1 MIEFIRDNIS
11 EEELLAQLAEEA
23 AELGHAALKMRRVM
37 DGRNPT
43 PVRLSE
49 AYANLQEEIADVQLV
64 LEVLVLEVLGLDG
77 YAQHAEARQAKLD
90 RWVGR
95 LREGAGGSDGC

>member
-1 MIEFIRDNIS
+1 MIEFIRDNLS

-64 LEVLVLEVLGLDG
+64 LEVLGLDG

>member
-1 MIEFIRDNIS
+1 MIDFIRDALP

-23 AELGHAALKMRRVM
+23 VELSHAALKLRRVM

-49 AYANLQEEIADVQLV
+49 ALANLQEEVSDVLLLLLV
-64 LEVLVLEVLGLDG
+64 LDIDFDDPSIVRAGME
-77 YAQHAEARQAKLD
+77 KLD

-95 LREGAGGSDGC
+95 LRERDGEESHG

>member
-1 MIEFIRDNIS
+1 MVSYIRDQIP
-11 EEELLAQLAEEA
+11 EEELLVQLAEEA
-23 AELGHAALKMRRVM
+23 SELAQAALKFHRVL

-49 AYANLQEEIADVQLV
+49 AWANLQEEISDVFLCLTV
-64 LEVLVLEVLGLDG
+64 LEINPVDQEYLVSM
-77 YAQHAEARQAKLD
+77 QKKLD

-95 LREGAGGSDGC
+95 LREKEDGAYG

>member
-1 MIEFIRDNIS
+1 MVEYIRDQIP
-11 EEELLAQLAEEA
+11 EEELLVQLAEEA
-23 AELGHAALKMRRVM
+23 SELAQAALKFHRVL

-49 AYANLQEEIADVQLV
+49 AWANLQEEISDVFLCLTV
-64 LEVLVLEVLGLDG
+64 LEINPVDQEYLVSM
-77 YAQHAEARQAKLD
+77 QNKLD

-95 LREGAGGSDGC
+95 LREKEDGAYG

>member
-1 MIEFIRDNIS
+1 MIEYIRDQIP
-11 EEELLAQLAEEA
+11 EEELLVQLAEEA
-23 AELGHAALKMRRVM
+23 SELAQAALKFHRVL

-49 AYANLQEEIADVQLV
+49 AWANLQEEISDVFLCLTV
-64 LEVLVLEVLGLDG
+64 LEINPVDQEYLVSM
-77 YAQHAEARQAKLD
+77 QQKLD

-95 LREGAGGSDGC
+95 LREKEDGAYG

>member
-1 MIEFIRDNIS
+1 MVKYIRDQIP
-11 EEELLAQLAEEA
+11 EEELLVQLAEEA
-23 AELGHAALKMRRVM
+23 SELAQAALKFHRVL

-49 AYANLQEEIADVQLV
+49 AWANLQEEISDVFLCLTV
-64 LEVLVLEVLGLDG
+64 LEINPVEQEYLVSM
-77 YAQHAEARQAKLD
+77 QNKLD

-95 LREGAGGSDGC
+95 LREKEDGAYG

>member
-1 MIEFIRDNIS
+1 MVSYIRDQIP
-11 EEELLAQLAEEA
+11 EEELLVQLAEEA
-23 AELGHAALKMRRVM
+23 SELAQAALKFHRVL

-49 AYANLQEEIADVQLV
+49 AWANLQEEVADVLLV
-64 LEVLVLEVLGLDG
+64 LHVLGIEYNEPEYTVQMD
-77 YAQHAEARQAKLD
+77 AKLD

-95 LREGAGGSDGC
+95 LREKEDGAYG

>member
-1 MIEFIRDNIS
+1 MIEFIRDQIP
-11 EEELLAQLAEEA
+11 EEELLVQLAEEA
-23 AELGHAALKMRRVM
+23 SELAQAALKFHRVL

-49 AYANLQEEIADVQLV
+49 AWANLQEEISDVFLCLTV
-64 LEVLVLEVLGLDG
+64 LEINPVDQEYLVSM
-77 YAQHAEARQAKLD
+77 QKKLD

-95 LREGAGGSDGC
+95 LREKEDGAYG

>member
-1 MIEFIRDNIS
+1 MVNYIRDQIP
-11 EEELLAQLAEEA
+11 EEELLVQLAEEA
-23 AELGHAALKMRRVM
+23 SELAQAALKFHRVL

-49 AYANLQEEIADVQLV
+49 AWANLQEEISDVFLCLTV
-64 LEVLVLEVLGLDG
+64 LEINPVDQEYLVSM
-77 YAQHAEARQAKLD
+77 QNKLD

-95 LREGAGGSDGC
+95 LREKEDGAYG

>member
-1 MIEFIRDNIS
+1 MIEYIRDQIP
-11 EEELLAQLAEEA
+11 EEELLVQLAEEA
-23 AELGHAALKMRRVM
+23 SELAQAALKFHRVL

-49 AYANLQEEIADVQLV
+49 AWANLQEEISDVFLCLTV
-64 LEVLVLEVLGLDG
+64 LEINPVDQEYLVSM
-77 YAQHAEARQAKLD
+77 QNKLD

-95 LREGAGGSDGC
+95 LREKEDGAYG

>member
-1 MIEFIRDNIS
+1 MVNYIRDQIP
-11 EEELLAQLAEEA
+11 EEELLVQLAEEA
-23 AELGHAALKMRRVM
+23 SELAQAALKFHRVL

-49 AYANLQEEIADVQLV
+49 AWANLQEEISDVFLCLTV
-64 LEVLVLEVLGLDG
+64 LEINPVDQEYLVSM
-77 YAQHAEARQAKLD
+77 QKKLD

-95 LREGAGGSDGC
+95 LREKEDGAYG